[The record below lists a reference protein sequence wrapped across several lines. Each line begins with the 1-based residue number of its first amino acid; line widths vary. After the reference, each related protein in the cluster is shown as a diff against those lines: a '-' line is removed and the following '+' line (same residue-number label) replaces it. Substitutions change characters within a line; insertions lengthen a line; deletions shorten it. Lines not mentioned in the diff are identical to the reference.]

1 MFLKKSLY
9 HNDMKEDEIMREFN
23 LNNGTCW
30 IALSYAMDEAKAM
43 GLKTNTQAYFD
54 YIAVRKYEIW
64 EQLESKTYKFSTA
77 DRL

>member
-1 MFLKKSLY
+1 
-9 HNDMKEDEIMREFN
+9 MKEDEIMREFN